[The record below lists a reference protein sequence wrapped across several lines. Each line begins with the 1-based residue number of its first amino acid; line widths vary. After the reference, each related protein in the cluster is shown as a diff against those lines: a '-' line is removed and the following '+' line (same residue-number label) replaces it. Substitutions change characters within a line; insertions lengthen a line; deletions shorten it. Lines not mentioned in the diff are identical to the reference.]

1 MTPPQPH
8 KTPLR
13 PASNGAVGV
22 PGPGG
27 TLGTGRPQ
35 QGDRLALPQATRPRD
50 YFAAAAALVMSVWAL
65 LQMPLMLLPMV
76 T

>member
-1 MTPPQPH
+1 MLPESRRL
-8 KTPLR
+8 KTR
-13 PASNGAVGV
+13 ES
-22 PGPGG
+22 
-27 TLGTGRPQ
+27 Q
-35 QGDRLALPQATRPRD
+35 QGDGLALPQVIRPRD